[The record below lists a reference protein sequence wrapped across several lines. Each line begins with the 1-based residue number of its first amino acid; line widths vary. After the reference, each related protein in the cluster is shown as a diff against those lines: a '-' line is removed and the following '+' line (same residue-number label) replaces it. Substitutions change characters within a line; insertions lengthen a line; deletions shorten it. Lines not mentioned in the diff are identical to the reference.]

1 MENQKRVAEDYTRTM
16 NEIQNTIA
24 HYDTKRDII
33 MYLDAIKTSV
43 TFTLKIT
50 KQVMKGRK

>member
-1 MENQKRVAEDYTRTM
+1 MNKLSDDYTNVM
-16 NEIQNTIA
+16 HIIKQTIEG
-24 HYDTKRDII
+24 YTSKQDII